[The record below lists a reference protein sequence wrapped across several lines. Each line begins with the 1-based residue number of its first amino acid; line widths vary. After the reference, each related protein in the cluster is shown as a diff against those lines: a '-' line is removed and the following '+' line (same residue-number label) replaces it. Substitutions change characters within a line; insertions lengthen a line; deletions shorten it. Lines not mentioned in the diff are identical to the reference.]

1 VSIFSS
7 YKVEA
12 SNVLTPLQSLASY
25 YRGVQA
31 SDLQVV
37 VGQYDMNSVDEKEE
51 KFQIDRI
58 WLHKDFQTEGP
69 YSHDL
74 ALVRLRRKRDGSAVR
89 FSPEVSPVCLPEH
102 GSHYHEGLQCVIS
115 GWGKTSPNSPVN
127 PGCLRAAKLPIMNQ
141 ARCEK
146 NYENSSGWIIPSMV
160 CAGYPHG
167 GVDACKGDSGGPLA
181 CYIDGSYKLVGVIS
195 WGLGCGKAG
204 MPGVFTRV
212 QHYLDWIESKM

>member
-89 FSPEVSPVCLPEH
+89 
-102 GSHYHEGLQCVIS
+102 
-115 GWGKTSPNSPVN
+115 
-127 PGCLRAAKLPIMNQ
+127 
-141 ARCEK
+141 
-146 NYENSSGWIIPSMV
+146 
-160 CAGYPHG
+160 
-167 GVDACKGDSGGPLA
+167 
-181 CYIDGSYKLVGVIS
+181 
-195 WGLGCGKAG
+195 
-204 MPGVFTRV
+204 
-212 QHYLDWIESKM
+212 